1 MKGQVLKLEENKNN
15 IIMDSQGVLNRNQL
29 NQIELTTHMD
39 NSLTSRLMNTKIV
52 RIHPGSIC
60 ACVTGY
66 RKMIF
71 NITTISK
78 RDDKERA
85 NENETPLFYAEENL
99 TCSCLCFCDCRPFQI
114 TFELFDPNT
123 KQLFSTCQIIERD
136 TLVDECF
143 KDSYIILKPIYNY
156 KVNNRNDESMVSRYD
171 TRSIYRTYDYLGKR
185 YYKIGKPYV
194 EGKEPPCCDKC
205 LLCCSKFPFCGCF
218 ASCISNEEK
227 PPSKCCDCNCSG
239 SGSDSKRN
247 SSCCSCIYGNP
258 FCFCCWCFY
267 CCCKCENKE
276 GEIDVDKRIYIDIFT
291 MDDIKVGKF
300 AKYFNKGILCQ
311 SDELFYEVYFPPD
324 SNEMLRL
331 ALISQII
338 FFHKLKVDY
347 FGVLPGSRDGLED
360 FIN

>member
-99 TCSCLCFCDCRPFQI
+99 ICSCLCFCDCRPFQI

-123 KQLFSTCQIIERD
+123 KQLFSTCQIKERD
-136 TLVDECF
+136 TLVDECC
-143 KDSYIILKPIYNY
+143 KDPYTILAPIYNY

-171 TRSIYRTYDYLGKR
+171 TRSVYRTYDYLGQR

-205 LLCCSKFPFCGCF
+205 LLCCSKSLFVVALLLVFPMKKNHQVNVVIVTVVGVVVIVKEILLVVVVYMVILFVFVVGVF
-218 ASCISNEEK
+218 IVVVNAKIKKEK
-227 PPSKCCDCNCSG
+227 
-239 SGSDSKRN
+239 
-247 SSCCSCIYGNP
+247 
-258 FCFCCWCFY
+258 
-267 CCCKCENKE
+267 
-276 GEIDVDKRIYIDIFT
+276 
-291 MDDIKVGKF
+291 
-300 AKYFNKGILCQ
+300 
-311 SDELFYEVYFPPD
+311 
-324 SNEMLRL
+324 
-331 ALISQII
+331 
-338 FFHKLKVDY
+338 
-347 FGVLPGSRDGLED
+347 
-360 FIN
+360 

>member
-1 MKGQVLKLEENKNN
+1 MKSEVLQLGENKTN
-15 IIMDSQGVLNRNQL
+15 INIDSQGALSRNQV
-29 NQIELTTHMD
+29 ELTTHID
-39 NSLTSRLMNTKIV
+39 NSITSRLMNTKIV

-78 RDDKERA
+78 RDDRERA

-99 TCSCLCFCDCRPFQI
+99 TCSFLCFGSCRPFQI

-136 TLVDECF
+136 VKVNECC
-143 KDSYIILKPIYNY
+143 KDPYIILAPIYNY
-156 KVNNRNDESMVSRYD
+156 KVNNTNDQSKVSRYD
-171 TRSIYRTYDYLGKR
+171 TRSVYRTYDYLGQS

-194 EGKEPPCCDKC
+194 EGKEPPCCDNC
-205 LLCCSKFPFCGCF
+205 LLSFSKIPCCFCLAYCT
-218 ASCISNEEK
+218 CNEEK
-227 PPSKCCDCNCSG
+227 PTSKCCDCSG
-239 SGSDSKRN
+239 SKSSS
-247 SSCCSCIYGNP
+247 SSCCSSSSSSSCCNSLKP
-258 FCFCCWCFY
+258 FCLCCWCFY
-267 CCCKCENKE
+267 CCCNCQDKE
-276 GEIDVDKRIYIDIFT
+276 EIIDDKRIYIDIFT

-324 SNEMLRL
+324 ANEMLRL

-338 FFHKLKVDY
+338 FFHKLKVDF
-347 FGVLPGSRDGLED
+347 FGRLPGSRDNLEY

>member
-1 MKGQVLKLEENKNN
+1 
-15 IIMDSQGVLNRNQL
+15 
-29 NQIELTTHMD
+29 
-39 NSLTSRLMNTKIV
+39 MNTKIV

-66 RKMIF
+66 EKMIF

-143 KDSYIILKPIYNY
+143 KQTYIILKPIYNY

-171 TRSIYRTYDYLGKR
+171 TRSVYRTYDYLGKR

-205 LLCCSKFPFCGCF
+205 LLCCSKFPFCCCF

-227 PPSKCCDCNCSG
+227 PSSKCCNCNCSG
-239 SGSDSKRN
+239 SGSDSGSDNDSDSNRNSSCCSCIYDYKNSSCCSGSDSNRN

-258 FCFCCWCFY
+258 FCLCCWCFY

-276 GEIDVDKRIYIDIFT
+276 GEIDNDKRIYIDIFT

-311 SDELFYEVYFPPD
+311 SDELFYEVYFPQD
-324 SNEMLRL
+324 ANEMLRL

-347 FGVLPGSRDGLED
+347 FGDLPGSRDGLEY